1 MVILGLLMFG
11 LGSSLW
17 ADREPIDRIVAIVDS
32 DVVLESELKERLRSV
47 KNQYA
52 GSDQE
57 LPPSDILSKQILER
71 LVIDSIQLQMGE
83 RGGIRIGDEDLTSAI
98 LNIAK
103 RNRVTLEEFQK
114 ELADKGISYRSFREE
129 IRRSMIIQEVQ
140 RHQLGN
146 RIRIT
151 PKELGNFLASP
162 IGQELT
168 ADEYLLGHILISV
181 SGRASAQAIYRA
193 EEKAKRLYEQLQ
205 EGDSFKDL
213 AIMHSDG
220 GRAAEGGNLGWRR
233 ADKLP
238 SMFAKA
244 AVKMSVGDTLE
255 PIRSGSGFHLISL
268 LDKRGA
274 GTETE
279 KQSKVRHILVRTS
292 EIRSEKD
299 AKDLIHEIKT
309 KLLAGEDFDTL
320 ARLHSSDPGSALAG
334 GELGWISNENLAPE
348 FAAQMESA
356 TVGEISEPFQTEFGW
371 HVLQVEERRIHD
383 ISQEQRERKA
393 MEYLRNRRFEEE
405 FEDFLTEIRNEA
417 YVELK

>member
-213 AIMHSDG
+213 AITHSDG